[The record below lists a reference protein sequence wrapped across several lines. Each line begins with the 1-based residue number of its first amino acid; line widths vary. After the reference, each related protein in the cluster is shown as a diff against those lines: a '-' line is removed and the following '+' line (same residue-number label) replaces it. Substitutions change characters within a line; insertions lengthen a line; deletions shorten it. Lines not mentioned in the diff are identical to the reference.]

1 MFYFLFNIMVGV
13 QQYSIFYE
21 EKLFYHYP
29 FDLNIT
35 GTIVF
40 LSLIFLIAH
49 ILITIKP
56 IRDK

>member
-1 MFYFLFNIMVGV
+1 MVGV

-40 LSLIFLIAH
+40 LSLVFLIAH
-49 ILITIKP
+49 IFITIKP